1 MGQSGHILR
10 ENGEADLDRLL
21 TGVKQAADAIGYP
34 YSGEQRYPSQSSGR
48 EYMTINIWEYMDK
61 AARNFLVYLIADTE
75 NFPYDNLEKGAA
87 SIVIVDRFYD
97 CEDMLLKFLHAYLEI
112 FPDDLFYA
120 ESDWYYTKADIDRI
134 VSMPYNWSWCYMRPS
149 EQQASG
155 SGMTRQEEALAAV
168 CAKGVPTH
176 RECWAQQQGHRNG
189 TLLISKFDTG
199 DIEHKINAFEK
210 QYRISLPGQY
220 RTFLRK
226 YNGGITPD
234 TGFCCGGNTVGEVE
248 EFRGVGDVPVSF
260 WDLSVKK
267 YGKRDM
273 LPIAYDAMGT
283 DILLGIGDK
292 NRGKVFYGPYG
303 SGIYFEWYEWED
315 FRTFLA
321 CCHSRKIRTVEER
334 EAEMVA
340 AGHLVTEGSR
350 RCWQE
355 EIDWYNKL
363 ELEELEV
370 LLDQAVEM
378 LTKAENFVL
387 TGIYKVDGHERFAG
401 IKRMDAHSEQFT
413 VHFLEYDEY
422 LEDSTVSRKRREGD
436 VLEGRLLIELVTG
449 ERKTEGELMHRQPI
463 QLSPHIEAVVKVCQ
477 VVDNYSVLAMST
489 VAEEQILV
497 EFEHIVDY
505 KSGDR
510 IYLEGSLELKITEEC
525 DHS

>member
-10 ENGEADLDRLL
+10 ENGEADLDKLL
-21 TGVKQAADAIGYP
+21 AGVKQAADAIGYP
-34 YSGEQRYPSQSSGR
+34 YSGEERYPSQSSGR

-75 NFPYDNLEKGAA
+75 NYPYDNLEKGAA

-97 CEDMLLKFLHAYLEI
+97 REDMLLKFLHAYLEI

-176 RECWAQQQGHRNG
+176 RECWAQQEGHRNG

-199 DIEHKINAFEK
+199 DIEHKLNAFEEK
-210 QYRISLPGQY
+210 YRISLPGQY
-220 RTFLRK
+220 KTFLQK

-234 TGFCCGGNTVGEVE
+234 TGLCCGGNTVGDVE

-267 YGKRDM
+267 YKKRDM
-273 LPIAYDAMGT
+273 LPIAYDALGT

-292 NRGKVFYGPYG
+292 NRGKVFYGPYDR
-303 SGIYFEWYEWED
+303 GIYFEWYEWED

-321 CCHSRKIRTVEER
+321 CCHSRKIKTVEER
-334 EAEMVA
+334 EAEVVA
-340 AGHLVTEGSR
+340 AGHLVTERSR
-350 RCWQE
+350 RYWQE

-363 ELEELEV
+363 ELEEVNL
-370 LLDQAVEM
+370 
-378 LTKAENFVL
+378 
-387 TGIYKVDGHERFAG
+387 
-401 IKRMDAHSEQFT
+401 
-413 VHFLEYDEY
+413 
-422 LEDSTVSRKRREGD
+422 
-436 VLEGRLLIELVTG
+436 
-449 ERKTEGELMHRQPI
+449 
-463 QLSPHIEAVVKVCQ
+463 
-477 VVDNYSVLAMST
+477 
-489 VAEEQILV
+489 
-497 EFEHIVDY
+497 
-505 KSGDR
+505 
-510 IYLEGSLELKITEEC
+510 
-525 DHS
+525 